1 MEKEVLDIDTAIKHL
16 SSEINIQI
24 QKMRMIDAIPEM
36 ISMDENIY
44 ENLSKDDAE
53 KILHQIKIALITVSA
68 IKAMGLNKNV
78 LIIYLSMY
86 LSRIA
91 KHCKYHHAFASVRK
105 YCLIHLYLK
114 EH

>member
-1 MEKEVLDIDTAIKHL
+1 MVEKEVLDIDTAIKHL

-68 IKAMGLNKNV
+68 IKAMGLNKKC
-78 LIIYLSMY
+78 IDYL
-86 LSRIA
+86 L
-91 KHCKYHHAFASVRK
+91 KYVPIKDSKA
-105 YCLIHLYLK
+105 L
-114 EH
+114 